1 MTSPETSPEAVP
13 DPSSGSSS
21 DPVPDPVL
29 VPGPVRPSLR
39 AIGAWLLIIGLAVA
53 LDGLVG
59 GLAVVFVA
67 AVLLAGLPTR
77 VIGGLGVLALALA
90 PVAFLVEGVPSAS
103 DVSPALVIR
112 SLLPHHL
119 TFVGLV
125 LVSAF
130 ALIDLAP
137 HLRSWASAERR
148 AQDDGPPL
156 GAALGAVVVGAV
168 ALGALLACR
177 AVLAT

>member
-1 MTSPETSPEAVP
+1 MTAPETPPDAAPDAVV
-13 DPSSGSSS
+13 DPLDDGR
-21 DPVPDPVL
+21 PVL
-29 VPGPVRPSLR
+29 PVRPSLR
-39 AIGAWLLIIGLAVA
+39 AIALWLVIVGVAVA

-59 GLAVVFVA
+59 GLTVVFVA

-77 VIGGLGVLALALA
+77 VIGGLGVLLLAIA

-112 SLLPHHL
+112 SLIPHHL
-119 TFVGLV
+119 TFAGLV

-137 HLRSWASAERR
+137 HLRAWASADRP

-156 GAALGAVVVGAV
+156 GAALGAVVVGIVAV
-168 ALGALLACR
+168 GALLACR
-177 AVLAT
+177 AVLAA

>member
-1 MTSPETSPEAVP
+1 MTAPETSP
-13 DPSSGSSS
+13 G
-21 DPVPDPVL
+21 PVPEAPADGAPEL
-29 VPGPVRPSLR
+29 PVRPSLR
-39 AIGAWLLIIGLAVA
+39 VVGAWLLIVGVAVA

-59 GLAVVFVA
+59 GLTVVAIA

-77 VIGGLGVLALALA
+77 WIGGLGVLLLALA

-119 TFVGLV
+119 TFAGLV
-125 LVSAF
+125 LVSAY
-130 ALIDLAP
+130 ALIDVIP
-137 HLRSWASAERR
+137 HLRSWAAADRP

-156 GAALGAVVVGAV
+156 GAAIGAVVVGVV

-177 AVLAT
+177 AVLAA

>member
-1 MTSPETSPEAVP
+1 VTAPETSNPNLEPLAE
-13 DPSSGSSS
+13 
-21 DPVPDPVL
+21 PVEDAPRSQ
-29 VPGPVRPSLR
+29 PVRPSLR
-39 AIGAWLLIIGLAVA
+39 AVGAWLLVIGVAVA

-77 VIGGLGVLALALA
+77 LIGGVGVVLLALA
-90 PVAFLVEGVPSAS
+90 PVAFLLEGVPTAS

-119 TFVGLV
+119 TFAGLV
-125 LVSAF
+125 LCSAF

-137 HLRSWASAERR
+137 HLQAWAAADRPD
-148 AQDDGPPL
+148 QDDGPPL
-156 GAALGAVVVGAV
+156 GV
-168 ALGALLACR
+168 ALGAMVVCVVAIGALLTCR
-177 AVLAT
+177 AVLVA

>member
-1 MTSPETSPEAVP
+1 MTAPEAPSTNPTADLDEVP
-13 DPSSGSSS
+13 
-21 DPVPDPVL
+21 V
-29 VPGPVRPSLR
+29 GPTRPSLR
-39 AIGAWLLIIGLAVA
+39 AVGAWLLLIGVAAA

-59 GLAVVFVA
+59 GLTVVVVA

-77 VIGGLGVLALALA
+77 LLGLLGVLCLAGA
-90 PVAFLVEGVPSAS
+90 PIAVMVRGVPTSEEI
-103 DVSPALVIR
+103 SPAFVVR

-119 TFVGLV
+119 TFAGLV
-125 LVSAF
+125 LVCAF

-137 HLRSWASAERR
+137 HLRDWADLPRA

-156 GAALGAVVVGAV
+156 GALVGTVVVVLVAV
-168 ALGALLACR
+168 GALAACA